1 MQEFANSVNSIARTV
16 GSSLAS
22 ALVVI
27 LLTSNLIPGRAP
39 ALPHQSQYVITFAVG
54 AIGAGIA
61 AIVVM
66 FGLPRRP
73 RHTPTTQRAEGDI
86 NRSAAG
92 TDPLD
97 ARSVR

>member
-1 MQEFANSVNSIARTV
+1 M

-27 LLTSNLIPGRAP
+27 RLTSNLIPVRAP